1 MLIIHVCASILQ
13 TNGTTV
19 CMCSVLKA
27 LTCASWERRAM
38 LKASSSPLKELHLD
52 LDLMGRMM
60 KHFCMCVIQAMTGF
74 RQVQCLHSG
83 LQQVTQAVDL
93 YAFAQLNALFTNQNL
108 N

>member
-1 MLIIHVCASILQ
+1 
-13 TNGTTV
+13 
-19 CMCSVLKA
+19 
-27 LTCASWERRAM
+27 
-38 LKASSSPLKELHLD
+38 
-52 LDLMGRMM
+52 
-60 KHFCMCVIQAMTGF
+60 MCVIQAMTGF